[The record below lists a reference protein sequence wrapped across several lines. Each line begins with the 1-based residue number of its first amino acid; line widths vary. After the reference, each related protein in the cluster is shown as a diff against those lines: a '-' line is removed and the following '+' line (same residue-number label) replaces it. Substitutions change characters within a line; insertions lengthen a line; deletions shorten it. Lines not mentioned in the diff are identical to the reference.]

1 MPVGDGD
8 IAPYEPSIEEAFDQ
22 YQQERTILDDLSR
35 QELAFLI
42 EYVRSGDAPG
52 AARRV
57 GYSPRMALLA
67 STLLD
72 KPHIR
77 KALRAIR
84 ATQRETLRQ
93 RQINS
98 AVMALDIVQD
108 IVSDVGTTPETRLK
122 AAMKLIDISGSTAPK
137 EMSDDLRDDA
147 PMERIEGTKMALA
160 LKEAEEASKL

>member
-1 MPVGDGD
+1 MDDGA
-8 IAPYEPSIEEAFDQ
+8 IVRYEPTIEEAFDQ
-22 YQQERTILDDLSR
+22 YQKERTILDDLSR
-35 QELAFLI
+35 QELAFLV

-52 AARRV
+52 SARKA
-57 GYSPRMALLA
+57 GYSPQMALLA
-67 STLLD
+67 SMLLD

-108 IVSDVGTTPETRLK
+108 MIMDVTASPETRLK

-137 EMSDDLRDDA
+137 EMSDELRDDA
-147 PMERIEGTKMALA
+147 PMEKVAGTKMALA
-160 LKEAEEASKL
+160 LQEAAEADKL